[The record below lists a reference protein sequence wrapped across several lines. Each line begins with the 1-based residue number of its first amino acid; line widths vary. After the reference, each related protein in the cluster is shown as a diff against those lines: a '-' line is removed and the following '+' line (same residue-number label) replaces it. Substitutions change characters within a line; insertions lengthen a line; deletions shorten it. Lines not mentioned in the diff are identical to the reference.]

1 MAEFFGMEAI
11 AKRLGLGS
19 HATVRYWIDHFGL
32 PAFRR
37 RRPGKV
43 TSPRSC
49 QRLYYT
55 NDEMILAWQLARAKQ
70 EREEGLARREARA
83 RTTASPTTRPRSTGP
98 VVGPET
104 PPLDPPA

>member
-1 MAEFFGMEAI
+1 MSEYFGLEAI
-11 AKRLGLGS
+11 GKRMGVRG
-19 HATVRYWIDHFGL
+19 HTIRYWIDETGF

-37 RRPGKV
+37 RRPG
-43 TSPRSC
+43 RIRRARDC